1 MKICILGDSLC
12 LNSGHSKPAYEL
24 SVELIKLGIDVVFLT
39 NELDKEIKRK
49 SLQLSEKY
57 PELKKVDFITIK
69 KFKWSEFEKDKIIN
83 KIENCDYFHFFTPSL
98 SVISKF
104 TDLFPGRAIWQVTSD
119 YLTINDLYQYG
130 RPYLSYFFHSPKKIG
145 NLLSKYFYKFV
156 GRKCKTVIC
165 TTKYTHERFLK
176 LGFNP
181 SKVKYIPFGV
191 GISSGAGE
199 KKPQASKGLVFM
211 YFGWLS
217 QARGFTDLQVAFER
231 VHSELKE
238 SKLIVA
244 NPGVHLE
251 EEKMLDNIRRSK
263 HFSAIQ
269 ILPWQKDIA
278 KVLKKADVIV
288 LPFRGAFGY
297 SQPPLVIAEAMINSK
312 PVISTNIG
320 SIKELIDHEKTGLL
334 IEPGNI
340 NDLINSMLSFADKR
354 RCVKMGKEAY
364 KKIQENNWQ
373 NVISNYLELY
383 NVARP

>member
-1 MKICILGDSLC
+1 MRICILGDSLC

-39 NELDKEIKRK
+39 NELNEDIKTK
-49 SLQLSEKY
+49 SLQLSAKY

-69 KFKWSEFEKDKIIN
+69 KFKWPDFEKDKIIN

-98 SVISKF
+98 SVISKL
-104 TDLFPGRAIWQVTSD
+104 TDLFPSRVIWQVTSD
-119 YLTINDLYQYG
+119 YLTINDLYKYG
-130 RPYLSYFFHSPKKIG
+130 RPYLSYFLYSPKKIG
-145 NLLSKYFYKFV
+145 NLISKYFYKFV
-156 GRKCKTVIC
+156 GQKCKAVVC
-165 TTKYTHERFLK
+165 TTKYTHERFIK
-176 LGFNP
+176 LGLNP

-191 GISSGAGE
+191 DINSSAGE
-199 KKPQASKGLVFM
+199 NKDHHSKGLVYL

-231 VHSELKE
+231 VHSVLKE

-244 NPGVHLE
+244 NPGIHLE
-251 EEKMLDNIRRSK
+251 EEKMLDNIQRSK

-269 ILPWQKDIA
+269 ILPWQKDIT
-278 KVLKKADVIV
+278 KILKKADVVV

-312 PVISTNIG
+312 PVISTNVG
-320 SIKELIDHEKTGLL
+320 SIKELVDHEKTGLL

-340 NDLINSMLSFADKR
+340 NDLINSMLSFTDKR
-354 RCVKMGKEAY
+354 RCVNMGKEAY
-364 KKIQENNWQ
+364 KKIQGHNWQ
-373 NVISNYLELY
+373 NVIDKYINLY
-383 NVARP
+383 KK